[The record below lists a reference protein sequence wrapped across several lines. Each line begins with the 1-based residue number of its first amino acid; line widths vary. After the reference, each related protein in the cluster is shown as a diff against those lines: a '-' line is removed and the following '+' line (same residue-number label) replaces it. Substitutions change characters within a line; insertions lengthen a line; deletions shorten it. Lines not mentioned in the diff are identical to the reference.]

1 MLTPLT
7 RKKTDKHYYR
17 SNKRLRWNF
26 RLLGLLMILTP
37 FSAQASPFID
47 EVIATSQSTP
57 ISNYSRQQN
66 LSSEVRHNLYIWQG
80 FEHEWQRFVILRN
93 GGRVP
98 HRISKLHN
106 YIQQPEDASSPA
118 TFHFAQGTGV
128 DGNYMNPK
136 GNYSVIGSGAE
147 AESGSEA
154 INSLSGDLLLQWTDE
169 ITDSSTPVANNKI
182 RDVISIP
189 LDVIDTNNNTLTM
202 ILQGIQLDLSCDDA
216 LQPES
221 NPCNSNG
228 MWPYIFNIAINQC
241 ETTEEHYNC
250 DLDVDIYRAWTP
262 NKGGFQLPPLFE
274 EVKPLNHRL
283 DYTLRVHFSVISASQ
298 AIFSPQTNDDIFTST
313 DIHQRRNK
321 TTTLETLSP
330 QTNLSQSTHAI
341 KSFGFGLSDPAL
353 LEQHWQVLGSDI
365 SQQGRY
371 IGKLSNLIS
380 SDSQTDQSSQETVSQ
395 ANISQSLW
403 APITVVNAT
412 SHVSIGTRSLFFADN
427 VLVSDTQTAKGK
439 LCINSTEQAPAF
451 SRWSMCNY
459 RGWLARIIYG
469 GKQQLS
475 HSVNLPLQHQN

>member
-7 RKKTDKHYYR
+7 IKKIDKHYYR
-17 SNKRLRWNF
+17 SNTPDRWSF
-26 RLLGLLMILTP
+26 RIIGFLMVLIPLST
-37 FSAQASPFID
+37 QASPFID
-47 EVIATSQSTP
+47 EVITTSQPTS

-66 LSSEVRHNLYIWQG
+66 LSSDVRNNLYIWQG
-80 FEHEWQRFVILRN
+80 FEHEWQRFVVLRN

-106 YIQQPEDASSPA
+106 YIQQPESSSSPA

-136 GNYSVIGSGAE
+136 GNYSFID
-147 AESGSEA
+147 SEA
-154 INSLSGDLLLQWTDE
+154 INSLSGDILLQWTDE
-169 ITDSSTPVANNKI
+169 ITDSNTPVANNKI
-182 RDVISIP
+182 HDVISIP
-189 LDVIDTNNNTLTM
+189 LDALQSDVNNDTLTM

-228 MWPYIFNIAINQC
+228 MWPYVFNIAINQC
-241 ETTEEHYNC
+241 EASEGHYNC

-274 EVKPLNHRL
+274 EIKPLNHRL
-283 DYTLRVHFSVISASQ
+283 DYTLRVHFSVISAPQSV
-298 AIFSPQTNDDIFTST
+298 FSPQINDDIFTST

-321 TTTLETLSP
+321 VTTLETHSP
-330 QTNLSQSTHAI
+330 NANLSNGTYAI
-341 KSFGFGLSDPAL
+341 KSFGFGLSDPER

-380 SDSQTDQSSQETVSQ
+380 SHIQRDQRSQETILQ
-395 ANISQSLW
+395 ASISQSLW

-412 SHVSIGTRSLFFADN
+412 SHVSIGTRSLFFAEN
-427 VLVSDTQTAKGK
+427 VLVSNTQTAKGK

>member
-1 MLTPLT
+1 MFTPFT
-7 RKKTDKHYYR
+7 RKKTNKHYYR
-17 SNKRLRWNF
+17 PNQPYRRNYRLF
-26 RLLGLLMILTP
+26 AFLLALAPLSI
-37 FSAQASPFID
+37 QASPFID
-47 EVIATSQSTP
+47 EVIATNQPTP
-57 ISNYSRQQN
+57 ISNYFRQQN
-66 LSSEVRHNLYIWQG
+66 LSAEVRNNLYVWQG
-80 FEHEWQRFVILRN
+80 FEHEWQRFVVLRN

-106 YIQQPEDASSPA
+106 YIQQPEDSSSAA

-128 DGNYMNPK
+128 DGNYMNPR
-136 GNYSVIGSGAE
+136 GNYSFI
-147 AESGSEA
+147 ESDSM
-154 INSLSGDLLLQWTDE
+154 NSLSGDILLKWTDD
-169 ITDSSTPVANNKI
+169 ITDPNTPVANNKI

-189 LDVIDTNNNTLTM
+189 LNAIHTGANNDTLTA
-202 ILQGIQLDLSCDDA
+202 ILQGIQLDLSCDDT

-241 ETTEEHYNC
+241 ITTEEHYNC
-250 DLDVDIYRAWTP
+250 DLDIDIYRAWTP

-283 DYTLRVHFSVISASQ
+283 DYTLRVHFSVISAPESE
-298 AIFSPQTNDDIFTST
+298 FSPQINDHIFTSN
-313 DIHQRRNK
+313 DIHQRQNQN
-321 TTTLETLSP
+321 TTLLSHSP
-330 QTNLSQSTHAI
+330 QKTLTQSSYAI
-341 KSFGFGLSDPAL
+341 KSFGFGLSTPEL

-380 SDSQTDQSSQETVSQ
+380 SHSETDQRSQTPISQ
-395 ANISQSLW
+395 ATISQSLW

-412 SHVSIGTRSLFFADN
+412 SHVSIETRSLFFTDKA
-427 VLVSDTQTAKGK
+427 VVSDTRTAKGK
-439 LCINSTEQAPAF
+439 LCINSTDQAPAF

-475 HSVNLPLQHQN
+475 HTTPLPLQHSH

>member
-1 MLTPLT
+1 MFTPLT
-7 RKKTDKHYYR
+7 IKKTDKHYYR
-17 SNKRLRWNF
+17 SNKQYCWNF
-26 RLLGLLMILTP
+26 SIVAFLLMLTP
-37 FSAQASPFID
+37 ISAQASPFID
-47 EVIATSQSTP
+47 EVITTSLSSP
-57 ISNYSRQQN
+57 INNYSRQQH
-66 LSSEVRHNLYIWQG
+66 LSSEVRHSLYIWQG
-80 FEHEWQRFVILRN
+80 FEHEWQRFVVLRN

-106 YIQQPEDASSPA
+106 YIQQPEDNTSHA

-128 DGNYMNPK
+128 DGNYMKPK
-136 GNYSVIGSGAE
+136 GNYSVI
-147 AESGSEA
+147 ESES
-154 INSLSGDLLLQWTDE
+154 ITSLSGDILLQWTDE
-169 ITDSSTPVANNKI
+169 ITNSSAPVANNKI

-189 LDVIDTNNNTLTM
+189 LNAINTNDTVDTNNDTLTM
-202 ILQGIQLDLSCDDA
+202 ILQGIQLDLSCDDT

-241 ETTEEHYNC
+241 EKTEEHYHCN
-250 DLDVDIYRAWTP
+250 LDVDIYRAWTP

-283 DYTLRVHFSVISASQ
+283 DYTLRVHFSVISAPLTV
-298 AIFSPQTNDDIFTST
+298 FSPQTNDDVFTSE
-313 DIHQRRNK
+313 DIHQRRNQS
-321 TTTLETLSP
+321 TTLETHSP
-330 QTNLSQSTHAI
+330 QTHLSQSTHAI
-341 KSFGFGLSDPAL
+341 RSFGFGLSDPEL

-380 SDSQTDQSSQETVSQ
+380 SHAQIDQSSQAT
-395 ANISQSLW
+395 ISQSLW

-412 SHVSIGTRSLFFADN
+412 SHVSMGTRSLFFADN
-427 VLVSDTQTAKGK
+427 VIISDTQLAKGK
-439 LCINSTEQAPAF
+439 LCINSTDQAPAF

-459 RGWLARIIYG
+459 KGWLARIIYG

-475 HSVNLPLQHQN
+475 HAVKLPLQHQHQHQH

>member
-1 MLTPLT
+1 MFTPLT
-7 RKKTDKHYYR
+7 IKNIDKQH
-17 SNKRLRWNF
+17 RWSF
-26 RLLGLLMILTP
+26 RIIGFLMALIPLGT
-37 FSAQASPFID
+37 QASPFID
-47 EVIATSQSTP
+47 EMIATSQPTP
-57 ISNYSRQQN
+57 INNYARQQN
-66 LSSEVRHNLYIWQG
+66 LSSNIRNNLYIWQG
-80 FEHEWQRFVILRN
+80 FEHEWQRFVVLRN

-106 YIQQPEDASSPA
+106 YIQQPEDSSSPA
-118 TFHFAQGTGV
+118 TFNFAQGTGV

-136 GNYSVIGSGAE
+136 GNYSFIDS
-147 AESGSEA
+147 ES

-169 ITDSSTPVANNKI
+169 ITNSDTPVANNKI
-182 RDVISIP
+182 HDVISIP
-189 LDVIDTNNNTLTM
+189 LDALQANINNDTLTM
-202 ILQGIQLDLSCDDA
+202 ILQGIQLDLSCNDD
-216 LQPES
+216 LQPKS

-241 ETTEEHYNC
+241 EVIEDHYNC

-274 EVKPLNHRL
+274 EIKPLNHRL
-283 DYTLRVHFSVISASQ
+283 DYTLRVHFSAISAPQSV
-298 AIFSPQTNDDIFTST
+298 FSPQTNDDIFTSS

-321 TTTLETLSP
+321 TTTLETHSP
-330 QTNLSQSTHAI
+330 NANLNQSTHAI
-341 KSFGFGLSDPAL
+341 RSFGFGLSAPGL

-371 IGKLSNLIS
+371 IGKLSNQIRS
-380 SDSQTDQSSQETVSQ
+380 YSQTDQRSQKTVSQ
-395 ANISQSLW
+395 ASISQSLW

-412 SHVSIGTRSLFFADN
+412 SHVSMGTRSLFFADN
-427 VLVSDTQTAKGK
+427 VAVSDTQTAKGK

-469 GKQQLS
+469 GEQQLS
-475 HSVNLPLQHQN
+475 HSANLPLQHQD